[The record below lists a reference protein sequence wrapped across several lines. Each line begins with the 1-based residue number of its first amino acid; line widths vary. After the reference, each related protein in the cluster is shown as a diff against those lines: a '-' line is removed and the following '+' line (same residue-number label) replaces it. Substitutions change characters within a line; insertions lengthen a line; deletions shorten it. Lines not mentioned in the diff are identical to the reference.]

1 MNTKRSREKTLVPT
15 QSEEGGKFVSILKGI
30 GVDVKLNS
38 LKFADRNR
46 SSIINQDEH
55 VHIEFTCHDHNNS
68 AHESEKEIDRITIN
82 LTVFSSGFE
91 QMKKNVL
98 DLNLSDVEN
107 QLLDKYIEILDVD
120 HERKHVYVRIKK
132 SSTQEE
138 DEDQLENTSCFN
150 YYLMGKIDQSQHA
163 FLMDLSELTENRG
176 TPFKNIDAIYNSCCL
191 KSVKNRYYKTGK
203 DGKTTFDHN
212 TDCSI
217 KRVLIGA
224 FFISTTISGPSRY
237 YNRYTPRNR
246 RSISTGKHFSTVVS
260 PRRKNEGVTISCH
273 FSATYGMYD
282 GLVSLGYY
290 QMQLQVCHGFHVA
303 NRDILDSFR
312 SHIVHCAAK

>member
-1 MNTKRSREKTLVPT
+1 MNTNRSREKVLVPT
-15 QSEEGGKFVSILKGI
+15 QSEEGGKFVSILKRI

-38 LKFADRNR
+38 LKFADRDR

-68 AHESEKEIDRITIN
+68 DHENENEIDRITIN
-82 LTVFSSGFE
+82 LTVFSSGLE
-91 QMKKNVL
+91 QMKKHIL
-98 DLNLSDVEN
+98 DLDFSNVEN
-107 QLLDKYIEILDVD
+107 QILDKYIEILDVD
-120 HERKHVYVRIKK
+120 NERKHVYIRIKK
-132 SSTQEE
+132 VFTPE
-138 DEDQLENTSCFN
+138 DEDQLKNASSFN

-191 KSVKNRYYKTGK
+191 KKVKNRYYKTGK

-212 TDCSI
+212 ADCSI

-224 FFISTTISGPSRY
+224 FFIATTRSSHTRHIRY
-237 YNRYTPRNR
+237 WFGNR
-246 RSISTGKHFSTVVS
+246 RSTTGQYSITFVS
-260 PRRKNEGVTISCH
+260 PRRTNEGVTISTH
-273 FSATYGMYD
+273 SMYETCD
-282 GLVSLGYY
+282 SQVSLGYY
-290 QMQLQVCHGFHVA
+290 QMQLQKNHSFHVA

-312 SHIVHCAAK
+312 SHIVHCAAKLLQ